1 MFASAFA
8 VSSSYS
14 AEQEASARDS
24 SIIVAVD
31 RDKNSQ
37 QAAKWAVDKL
47 LSRGS
52 TLTLVHVRGRHLF
65 RIQPLNA
72 KCMSF
77 SKVICKSQMHLK
89 EVILDNSDIS
99 KAIIDYATNN
109 AITDIVVGAST
120 KNTFI
125 RYITCL
131 LHFHGC
137 TPFHSVNAY
146 TDNSHDHYTLQKI

>member
-14 AEQEASARDS
+14 AEQEATARDS
-24 SIIVAVD
+24 SVIVAVD

-65 RIQPLNA
+65 RIQPLNV

-77 SKVICKSQMHLK
+77 
-89 EVILDNSDIS
+89 
-99 KAIIDYATNN
+99 
-109 AITDIVVGAST
+109 
-120 KNTFI
+120 
-125 RYITCL
+125 
-131 LHFHGC
+131 LHQ
-137 TPFHSVNAY
+137 TIN
-146 TDNSHDHYTLQKI
+146 I

>member
-14 AEQEASARDS
+14 AEQEVTARDS

-65 RIQPLNA
+65 RIV
-72 KCMSF
+72 S
-77 SKVICKSQMHLK
+77 
-89 EVILDNSDIS
+89 
-99 KAIIDYATNN
+99 
-109 AITDIVVGAST
+109 
-120 KNTFI
+120 
-125 RYITCL
+125 
-131 LHFHGC
+131 
-137 TPFHSVNAY
+137 HSM
-146 TDNSHDHYTLQKI
+146 